1 MPTQIV
7 SKNTTGAYANT
18 GHTGFID
25 TNMNGLA
32 PTTNFAS
39 DTILTTTCW
48 DASIGDAKNPLFKAD
63 VSAIGAGTVADAE
76 IGFYLNGGNND
87 FRTISLYPLLVSF
100 VETQATFEIRSTGNN
115 WNTPNARGSGTDR
128 AASAIAIATRPG
140 TSGLWMT
147 FTGSALNALI
157 EDQLDGTVS
166 NHGFTKEITDYAD
179 DLFTYQD
186 YISSE
191 GTDGLRPYLKF
202 NHTPAVNNEMAAAA
216 TAIAAAAGALSTN
229 IRLAAN
235 AVGVSVA
242 NGQLTTQVRM
252 TAAAIAQAVSTAA
265 LSSGIQMDADAVMQA
280 AAAGT
285 LTTQI
290 RMIASAAGVANA
302 TGSLGL
308 QTTLSANA
316 IAQAA
321 AAAGLTTQIRL
332 NSQAQAQASASAGL
346 AGTAA
351 TLSGAAIN
359 IAVAN
364 GQLSTLII
372 LDGDA
377 ISQAIL
383 AGGLTT
389 AILLDADAAAAVIA
403 AGNLQV
409 GVVLDWTD
417 IPVIG
422 NVWYPKRTA
431 LVLLPYRNRLNLR
444 KLH

>member
-1 MPTQIV
+1 MTTITV
-7 SKNTTGAYANT
+7 SDNTTGSTVGGIEDNEL
-18 GHTGFID
+18 TGFNTTQQLGSGVQAYID
-25 TNMNGLA
+25 AWQG
-32 PTTNFAS
+32 P
-39 DTILTTTCW
+39 
-48 DASIGDAKNPLFKAD
+48 D
-63 VSAIGAGTVADAE
+63 VIVTFVMRIPIPSGSGTVSNSKLRLYMTEKGGVKTALSMYE
-76 IGFYLNGGNND
+76 IL
-87 FRTISLYPLLVSF
+87 RTDWSESQSTHSIYK
-100 VETQATFEIRSTGNN
+100 TGNN
-115 WNTPNARGSGTDR
+115 WTTGGAQGAGTDR
-128 AASAIAIATRPG
+128 SSSAIATCDVSS
-140 TSGLWMT
+140 TSVNNYIE
-147 FTGSALNALI
+147 FTGAGLTALI
-157 EDQLDGTVS
+157 QNAVTNGLTSINVIVQ
-166 NHGFTKEITDYAD
+166 FT
-179 DLFTYQD
+179 DLSFTSQNYVRFRT
-186 YISSE
+186 SE
-191 GTDGLRPYLKF
+191 GTDGQRPQLVYTLTSTGETF
-202 NHTPAVNNEMAAAA
+202 AASAA
-216 TAIAAAAGALSTN
+216 AIAAAAGALSTN

-252 TAAAIAQAVSTAA
+252 TAAAIAQAVSSAA

-290 RMIASAAGVANA
+290 RMMVNAAGVANA

-321 AAAGLTTQIRL
+321 AAAGLVTQIRL

-351 TLSGAAIN
+351 LLSGAAVN

-431 LVLLPYRNRLNLR
+431 LVLLPNLNRLNLR